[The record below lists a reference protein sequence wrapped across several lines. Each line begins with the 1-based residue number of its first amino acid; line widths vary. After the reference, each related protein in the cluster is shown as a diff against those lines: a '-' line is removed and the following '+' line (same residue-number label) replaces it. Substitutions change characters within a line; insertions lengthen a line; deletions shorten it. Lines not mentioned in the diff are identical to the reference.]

1 MKGMIRHLYRCVF
14 PVIMLMIPAFL
25 CAGCSAAEK
34 TEKKAAEQIGSLE
47 EQRNAL
53 QKEVE
58 TLKAAARD
66 YRERFQR
73 LIDDQAHILKAENAL
88 FE

>member
-1 MKGMIRHLYRCVF
+1 MFIVVCLLTLVF
-14 PVIMLMIPAFL
+14 
-25 CAGCSAAEK
+25 SARAVAESV
-34 TEKKAAEQIGSLE
+34 KKSE
-47 EQRNAL
+47 
-53 QKEVE
+53 
-58 TLKAAARD
+58 LKAAARD